1 MAHIQVNQ
9 RGLVIVAWLV
19 FLVLV
24 MMSNVGIAERLLKDK
39 RNQEVFKE
47 KEKTQGFLVRV
58 ANFLWQGGKSA
69 YEPVWPV
76 S

>member
-1 MAHIQVNQ
+1 MAGIQVNR
-9 RGLVIVAWLV
+9 RGLAIIAWIV

-47 KEKTQGFLVRV
+47 KEKTQGFLARV
-58 ANFLWQGGKSA
+58 AHFLWQGGKSA